1 MSECF
6 LAALLHLC
14 AEGIVARVLAD
25 KIFKAMCYI
34 QASLT
39 REEGITEELMS
50 GLVGDSTLELEV
62 IETIKVALLCAIL
75 ALLIAVESGVVAQ
88 GAGLIAP
95 VRALIT
101 G

>member
-1 MSECF
+1 
-6 LAALLHLC
+6 
-14 AEGIVARVLAD
+14 
-25 KIFKAMCYI
+25 
-34 QASLT
+34 
-39 REEGITEELMS
+39 MS
-50 GLVGDSTLELEV
+50 GLVGNSTLKLEV
-62 IETIKVALLCAIL
+62 IEAIQVALLCAFL